1 MTARFSTRPPEVD
14 DAAAIAA
21 LRNALHLV
29 EIGSAFTDE
38 SEVRSELTD
47 PDFSLATDAL
57 LVTDPSGG
65 LVGSGSVFS
74 NSPFTSIHLDGYV
87 HPEWIGQGIGALLL
101 DWSEGRAAEIAT
113 QAPAGERVVIHQG
126 VWQDARPAERFFTE
140 HGYSPVRYFR
150 TMEVEMDAP
159 PPEPSWP
166 WPIEVRTM
174 DPGTDDRAVYEADNE
189 AFADHWGHVPS
200 SFARWRHDLI
210 GAEGFDPTLCFLAMD
225 EQQIAGFAL
234 CKVGVAD
241 NPDSGYVAS
250 LGVRRPWR
258 RRGIALALLQHCLA
272 EFFRRGC
279 HRVTLEVDSEN
290 PTGAMQL
297 YERVGMHAI
306 HQWAAFQKVLIAG
319 SSASPGV
326 PPIP

>member
-1 MTARFSTRPPEVD
+1 MTTGFTTRPPELD

-47 PDFSLATDAL
+47 PDFSPSTDAL

-74 NSPFTSIHLDGYV
+74 NSPFTSIHMDNYV
-87 HPEWIGQGIGALLL
+87 HPERIGQGIGALLL
-101 DWSEGRAAEIAT
+101 DWSEGRAARIAR
-113 QAPAGERVVIHQG
+113 QAPAGERVVTQHG

-140 HGYSPVRYFR
+140 HGYSRVRYFR

-166 WPIEVRTM
+166 SRIEVRTM
-174 DPGTDDRAVYEADNE
+174 DPGTDDRALYEADNE
-189 AFADHWGHVPS
+189 AFEDHWGHVPS
-200 SFARWRHDLI
+200 SFESWKHDLI
-210 GAEGFDPTLCFLAMD
+210 DAEGFDPTLCFIAMD
-225 EQQIAGFAL
+225 DQQIAGCAL

-241 NPDSGYVAS
+241 NPDGGYVAS
-250 LGVRRPWR
+250 LGVRRRWR
-258 RRGIALALLQHCLA
+258 RRGIALALLQHSLA
-272 EFFRRGC
+272 EFFRRGYR
-279 HRVTLEVDSEN
+279 RVTLEVDSEN
-290 PTGAMQL
+290 ATGAMQL
-297 YERVGMHAI
+297 YERAGMHPI
-306 HQWAAFQKVLIAG
+306 RQWAVFEKVLIAG
-319 SSASPGV
+319 SSVSPDA
-326 PPIP
+326 PPIR